1 MKAVSKLLKDVTEPQ
16 FEAITHLEGP
26 LLVLAG
32 AGSGKTRVITRRICY
47 LIERGVNPYNI
58 LALTFTNKAADE
70 MKERVLAYYN
80 YPGLWISTFHSM
92 CARILRSEGNM
103 ERLGYTRSF
112 SIYDTSDTIGTIK
125 TAMKELELDPTHWKP
140 ATMAATISNAK
151 NRLLSPGGMLKER
164 SDYYHQ
170 VANKVYA
177 RYQEL
182 LIANNAL
189 DFDDLQLK
197 LIELLSGNHEVLDHY
212 QEKFLFILIDEYQDT
227 NFAQYLIQ
235 KLLSKKY
242 RNICVTGDP
251 DQSIYGWRGANLGNI
266 LDFEK
271 DYPDTKVVRLE
282 QNYRSTKR
290 ILQLASGLIL
300 HNKFRKSK
308 ELRTENPEGGP
319 VTVVHCED
327 ERAEAKEVAA
337 RAEELHS
344 ASGGSKKYSDMA
356 IFYRTNAQSRVLEE
370 AMMSYG
376 IPYIIVSGVAFYQR
390 REIKD
395 ILSYL
400 RLLVNPR
407 DAVAFERII
416 NTPHR
421 GIGQT
426 SVERLKREVVN
437 VNNDFVQ
444 VASSEISGIKG
455 KARGGLGAFSE
466 LYKVLQAMPR
476 FPVRPLVTEVIA
488 RTGYTAYLESTFAHQ
503 TETITEKKANVDE
516 LVNAAGEYDKMH
528 PDGSLEDFLERVAL
542 VQDTDSW
549 DGQTEAVSLMTLHAA
564 KGLEFPAVFICGLEE
579 GLLHHSQSLHS
590 ETELDEE
597 RRLFYV
603 GITRAKEGLV
613 LLHTTYRSR
622 YGLKVA
628 SIPSS
633 FLQELPKEVIEEED
647 RTSPAEGASYRGEA
661 VSWKS
666 ASAGR
671 VERTFTDDR
680 FSCEEEAVSAGGF
693 FPGQKVEHPTF
704 GIGRVREATGR
715 GKGQMVVVDF
725 PVGRK
730 TLLVEHAR
738 LKKIGARQ

>member
-1 MKAVSKLLKDVTEPQ
+1 MKAASKLLKDVTEPQ

-47 LIERGVNPYNI
+47 LIERGVNPYNV

-80 YPGLWISTFHSM
+80 YPGLWVSTFHSM
-92 CARILRSEGNM
+92 CARVLRSEGNM

-125 TAMKELELDPTHWKP
+125 TAMKEPELDPTHWKP
-140 ATMAATISNAK
+140 ATLAATISNAK

-170 VANKVYA
+170 VAQKVYT

-197 LIELLSGNHEVLDHY
+197 LIELLSKNHEVLDHY

-290 ILQLASGLIL
+290 ILRLASGLIL
-300 HNKFRKSK
+300 HNKLRKTK
-308 ELRTENPEGGP
+308 GLWTENPEGEP

-327 ERAEAKEVAA
+327 ERAEAKEVAS
-337 RAEELHS
+337 RVKELHQR
-344 ASGGSKKYSDMA
+344 SKKYSDMA

-370 AMMSYG
+370 AMRSYG

-407 DAVAFERII
+407 DEVAFGRII
-416 NTPHR
+416 NTPPR
-421 GIGQT
+421 GIGPT
-426 SVERLKREVVN
+426 SVERLKREAVHI
-437 VNNDFVQ
+437 NNDFVQ
-444 VASSEISGIKG
+444 VASSEVGGIKG

-466 LYKVLQAMPR
+466 LYKVLKAMPR
-476 FPVRPLVTEVIA
+476 SPVRPIVTEVIA
-488 RTGYTAYLESTFAHQ
+488 GTGYTAYLKSAFTQMEVI
-503 TETITEKKANVDE
+503 ERLANVDE
-516 LVNAAGEYDKMH
+516 LVNAAEEYDKTH
-528 PDGSLEDFLERVAL
+528 TEGSLEDFLERVAL

-579 GLLHHSQSLHS
+579 GLLPHSQSLHS
-590 ETELDEE
+590 ETELEEE

-633 FLQELPKEVIEEED
+633 FLQELPKEVVEEVD
-647 RTSPAEGASYRGEA
+647 RTLPAEGSSYKREA
-661 VSWKS
+661 VR
-666 ASAGR
+666 R

-680 FSCEEEAVSAGGF
+680 FSCEEEVAVGEFSTGERV
-693 FPGQKVEHPTF
+693 KHPTF
-704 GIGRVREATGR
+704 GVGRVRETTGY
-715 GKGQMVVVDF
+715 GKGQMVVIDF
-725 PVGRK
+725 PMGRK

-738 LKKIGARQ
+738 LKKIGSR